1 MAREDIADF
10 SLSLRTMSKDVV
22 IIRGEALADVAAK
35 LAGEKEIFIIHDENV
50 AHVAAAVAAALGG
63 VKAVVGLKTSEE
75 LKTMETAVWVTEKLL
90 EADASRGA
98 LVLAIG
104 GGITTDIAG
113 FAASM
118 YKRGIRYANIPTTL
132 LAQVDAAIG
141 GKTGVNLHG
150 YKNMLGAFHMPE
162 FTFLTASVL
171 ETLPEKELR
180 CGLAEMLKTFLIG
193 DADSY
198 SRAVSSGFSAKNL
211 DGQDKNGLPS
221 RKNAKIQD
229 ELIFRAASIKADIVR
244 RDPLEHGE
252 RAVLNLGHTFGH
264 AIEHCSKGAIA
275 HGEAVGM
282 GIILAARLS
291 EGLGLAQKG
300 LAARLEKDFQ
310 RVGLETACPYGIDEL
325 ASAMK
330 KDKKDGRFIL
340 LKGIGQPVITTV
352 KEDDLRKYTE

>member
-1 MAREDIADF
+1 MN
-10 SLSLRTMSKDVV
+10 KDVV
-22 IIRGEALADVAAK
+22 IIRGESVADVAAA
-35 LAGEKEIFIIHDENV
+35 LAGESEIFIVHDVNV
-50 AHVAAAVAAALGG
+50 AATAEVVASALIRHGQER
-63 VKAVVGLKTSEE
+63 VKAVIGLKTSEE
-75 LKTMETAVWVTEKLL
+75 LKTMETAVWVTERLL

-150 YKNMLGAFHMPE
+150 FKNMLGAFHMPE
-162 FTFLTASVL
+162 FTFLTSSVL

-193 DADSY
+193 DADAY
-198 SRAVSSGFSAKNL
+198 VKCIAGGITN
-211 DGQDKNGLPS
+211 N
-221 RKNAKIQD
+221 
-229 ELIFRAASIKADIVR
+229 LIFRAASIKADIVR

-264 AIEHCSKGAIA
+264 AIEHCSSGSIA

-282 GIILAARLS
+282 GIILAARFS

-300 LAARLEKDFQ
+300 LAARLQEDFQ

>member
-1 MAREDIADF
+1 MN
-10 SLSLRTMSKDVV
+10 KDVV
-22 IIRGEALADVAAK
+22 IVRGEKVADVSAR
-35 LAGEKEIFIIHDENV
+35 LAGEKEIYIVHDVNV
-50 AHVAAAVAAALGG
+50 AHVAAAVAAAIQMPDQ
-63 VKAVVGLKTSEE
+63 VGHDDMRHSRPRPAIFSLKTSEE
-75 LKTMETAVWVTEKLL
+75 LKTMETAVWVTERLL

-162 FTFLTASVL
+162 FTFLTSSVL

-180 CGLAEMLKTFLIG
+180 CGLTEILKTFLIG
-193 DADSY
+193 DADAY
-198 SRAVSSGFSAKNL
+198 EKCIAGGITN
-211 DGQDKNGLPS
+211 D
-221 RKNAKIQD
+221 
-229 ELIFRAASIKADIVR
+229 LIFRAASIKADIVC

-264 AIEHCSKGAIA
+264 AIEHCSEGTIA

-291 EGLGLAQKG
+291 EGLGLAAKG
-300 LAARLEKDFQ
+300 LAAGLKADFDV
-310 RVGLETACPYGIDEL
+310 VGLRTDCPYGIDEL
-325 ASAMK
+325 AAAMK
-330 KDKKDGRFIL
+330 KDKKDGKFVL

>member
-1 MAREDIADF
+1 
-10 SLSLRTMSKDVV
+10 MSKDVV
-22 IIRGEALADVAAK
+22 IIRGERVADVAAK

-50 AHVAAAVAAALGG
+50 AHVAAAVAAALEG

-75 LKTMETAVWVTEKLL
+75 CKTMDTAVWVTERLL

-162 FTFLTASVL
+162 FTFLTSSVL
-171 ETLPEKELR
+171 ETLPEKDLR

-198 SRAVSSGFSAKNL
+198 KKCISGGITN
-211 DGQDKNGLPS
+211 D
-221 RKNAKIQD
+221 
-229 ELIFRAASIKADIVR
+229 LIFRAASIKADIVR

-300 LAARLEKDFQ
+300 LAARLEEDFQ

>member
-1 MAREDIADF
+1 
-10 SLSLRTMSKDVV
+10 MSKDVV

-50 AHVAAAVAAALGG
+50 AHVAAAVTAALEG

-198 SRAVSSGFSAKNL
+198 KKCISGGIT
-211 DGQDKNGLPS
+211 DD
-221 RKNAKIQD
+221 
-229 ELIFRAASIKADIVR
+229 LIFRAASIKADIVR

-300 LAARLEKDFQ
+300 LAARLQEDFQ

>member
-1 MAREDIADF
+1 MN
-10 SLSLRTMSKDVV
+10 KDVV
-22 IIRGEALADVAAK
+22 IIRGDNVADVAAK
-35 LAGEKEIFIIHDENV
+35 LAGEKEIFIVHDVNV
-50 AHVAAAVAAALGG
+50 ASIAARVAGALPAG
-63 VKAVVGLKTSEE
+63 VVRGITGVVTSEE
-75 LKTMETAVWVTEKLL
+75 LKTMDTAVKLTERLL

-193 DADSY
+193 DADAY
-198 SRAVSSGFSAKNL
+198 EKCIAGGITN
-211 DGQDKNGLPS
+211 D
-221 RKNAKIQD
+221 
-229 ELIFRAASIKADIVR
+229 LIFRAASIKADIVC

-264 AIEHCSKGAIA
+264 AIEHCSEGAIA

-291 EGLGLAQKG
+291 EGLGLAEKG
-300 LAARLEKDFQ
+300 LVARLEADFQ

-325 ASAMK
+325 AAAMK

>member
-1 MAREDIADF
+1 MN
-10 SLSLRTMSKDVV
+10 KDVV

-50 AHVAAAVAAALGG
+50 AHVAADVAAALEG
-63 VKAVVGLKTSEE
+63 VKAVIGLKTSEE
-75 LKTMETAVWVTEKLL
+75 RKTMDTPVWVTERLL
-90 EADASRGA
+90 EADATRGA

-180 CGLAEMLKTFLIG
+180 GGLAEMLKTFLIG
-193 DADSY
+193 DADAY
-198 SRAVSSGFSAKNL
+198 KKCISGGIT
-211 DGQDKNGLPS
+211 DD
-221 RKNAKIQD
+221 
-229 ELIFRAASIKADIVR
+229 LIFRAASIKADIVC

-264 AIEHCSKGAIA
+264 AIEHCSKGEIA

-300 LAARLEKDFQ
+300 LAARLQEDFQ

-330 KDKKDGRFIL
+330 KDKKDGKFVL

>member
-1 MAREDIADF
+1 MN
-10 SLSLRTMSKDVV
+10 KDVV

-50 AHVAAAVAAALGG
+50 AHVAAAVAAALEG
-63 VKAVVGLKTSEE
+63 VKAVIGLKTSED
-75 LKTMETAVWVTEKLL
+75 LKTMDTAVWVTERLL

-162 FTFLTASVL
+162 FTFLTSSVL

-198 SRAVSSGFSAKNL
+198 KKCISGGIT
-211 DGQDKNGLPS
+211 DD
-221 RKNAKIQD
+221 
-229 ELIFRAASIKADIVR
+229 LIFRAASIKADIVR

-300 LAARLEKDFQ
+300 LAAGLKADFDA
-310 RVGLETACPYGIDEL
+310 VGLRTDCPYGIDEL

-330 KDKKDGRFIL
+330 KDKKDGRFVL

>member
-1 MAREDIADF
+1 
-10 SLSLRTMSKDVV
+10 MSKDVV

-50 AHVAAAVAAALGG
+50 AHVAADVAAALEG
-63 VKAVVGLKTSEE
+63 VKAVIGLKTSED
-75 LKTMETAVWVTEKLL
+75 LKTMDTAVWVTERLL

-162 FTFLTASVL
+162 FTFLTSSVL

-198 SRAVSSGFSAKNL
+198 KKCISGGIT
-211 DGQDKNGLPS
+211 DD
-221 RKNAKIQD
+221 
-229 ELIFRAASIKADIVR
+229 LIFRAASIKADIVR

-300 LAARLEKDFQ
+300 LAAGLKADFDA
-310 RVGLETACPYGIDEL
+310 VGLRTDCPYGIDEL
-325 ASAMK
+325 AAAMK

-340 LKGIGQPVITTV
+340 LKGIGQPIITTV

>member
-1 MAREDIADF
+1 
-10 SLSLRTMSKDVV
+10 MSKDVV

-63 VKAVVGLKTSEE
+63 VKAVIGLKTSEE

-162 FTFLTASVL
+162 FTFLTSSVL

-198 SRAVSSGFSAKNL
+198 KKCISGGITN
-211 DGQDKNGLPS
+211 D
-221 RKNAKIQD
+221 
-229 ELIFRAASIKADIVR
+229 LIFRAASIKADIVR

-282 GIILAARLS
+282 GIIIAARLS

-300 LAARLEKDFQ
+300 LAAGLKADFEA
-310 RVGLETACPYGIDEL
+310 VGLRTDCPYGIDEL

>member
-1 MAREDIADF
+1 MN
-10 SLSLRTMSKDVV
+10 KDVV
-22 IIRGEALADVAAK
+22 IVRGEKVADVAAK
-35 LAGEKEIFIIHDENV
+35 LAGEKEIFIVHDENV
-50 AHVAAAVAAALGG
+50 AHVAAAVAAAIQMPDQ
-63 VKAVVGLKTSEE
+63 VGHDDMRHSRPRPAIFSLKTSEE
-75 LKTMETAVWVTEKLL
+75 LKTMETAVWVTERLL

-193 DADSY
+193 DADAY
-198 SRAVSSGFSAKNL
+198 ARAVSSRFSAKIL

-229 ELIFRAASIKADIVR
+229 ELIFGAASIKADIVR

-264 AIEHCSKGAIA
+264 AIEHCSKGEIA

-300 LAARLEKDFQ
+300 LAACLEKDFQ

-325 ASAMK
+325 AAAMK

>member
-1 MAREDIADF
+1 
-10 SLSLRTMSKDVV
+10 MSKDVV

-35 LAGEKEIFIIHDENV
+35 LAGEKEIFIILDENV

-63 VKAVVGLKTSEE
+63 VKAVIGLKTSEE

-162 FTFLTASVL
+162 FTFLTSSVL
-171 ETLPEKELR
+171 ETLPEKDLR

-198 SRAVSSGFSAKNL
+198 KKCISGGITN
-211 DGQDKNGLPS
+211 D
-221 RKNAKIQD
+221 
-229 ELIFRAASIKADIVR
+229 LIFRAASIKADIVR

-264 AIEHCSKGAIA
+264 AIEHCSKGSIA

-300 LAARLEKDFQ
+300 LAAGLKADFEA
-310 RVGLETACPYGIDEL
+310 VGLRTDCPYGIDEL

>member
-1 MAREDIADF
+1 
-10 SLSLRTMSKDVV
+10 MSKDVV

-50 AHVAAAVAAALGG
+50 AHVAADVAAALEG
-63 VKAVVGLKTSEE
+63 VKAVIGLKTSED
-75 LKTMETAVWVTEKLL
+75 LKTMDTAVWVTERLL

-162 FTFLTASVL
+162 FTFLTSSVL

-198 SRAVSSGFSAKNL
+198 KKCISGGIT
-211 DGQDKNGLPS
+211 DD
-221 RKNAKIQD
+221 
-229 ELIFRAASIKADIVR
+229 LIFRAASIKADIVR

-300 LAARLEKDFQ
+300 LAAGLKADFDA
-310 RVGLETACPYGIDEL
+310 VGLRTDCPYGIDEL

-340 LKGIGQPVITTV
+340 LKGIGQPIITTV

>member
-1 MAREDIADF
+1 MN
-10 SLSLRTMSKDVV
+10 KDVV

-50 AHVAAAVAAALGG
+50 AHVAADVAAALEG
-63 VKAVVGLKTSEE
+63 VKAVIGLKPSEE
-75 LKTMETAVWVTEKLL
+75 RKTMDTAVWVTERLL

-162 FTFLTASVL
+162 FTFLTSSVL
-171 ETLPEKELR
+171 ETLPEKDLR

-198 SRAVSSGFSAKNL
+198 KKCISGGITN
-211 DGQDKNGLPS
+211 D
-221 RKNAKIQD
+221 
-229 ELIFRAASIKADIVR
+229 LIFRAASIKADIVR
-244 RDPLEHGE
+244 RDPLEHGQ

-282 GIILAARLS
+282 GIILATKLS

-300 LAARLEKDFQ
+300 LAARLEEDFQ
-310 RVGLETACPYGIDEL
+310 RVGLETDCPYGIDEL

>member
-1 MAREDIADF
+1 MTDVSAR
-10 SLSLRTMSKDVV
+10 
-22 IIRGEALADVAAK
+22 
-35 LAGEKEIFIIHDENV
+35 LAGEKEIYIVHDVNV
-50 AHVAAAVAAALGG
+50 ANVAASVAGALPAG
-63 VKAVVGLKTSEE
+63 VVRGITGIVTSEE
-75 LKTMETAVWVTEKLL
+75 LKTMDTAVKLTEKFL
-90 EADASRGA
+90 EADLSRGA

-118 YKRGIRYANIPTTL
+118 YKRGIRWAAFPTTL

-141 GKTGVNLHG
+141 GKTGVNLRG

-162 FTFLTASVL
+162 FTFLTSTVL

-193 DADSY
+193 DADVY
-198 SRAVSSGFSAKNL
+198 ARAVSSGFSAKIP
-211 DGQDKNGLPS
+211 DGQGKNGLPS

-229 ELIFRAASIKADIVR
+229 ELIFRAASIKADIVC

-264 AIEHCSKGAIA
+264 AIEHCSKGEIA

-300 LAARLEKDFQ
+300 LAAGLEKDFQ

-325 ASAMK
+325 AAAMK
-330 KDKKDGRFIL
+330 KDKKDGKLVL

-352 KEDDLRKYTE
+352 KEDDLRKYTK

>member
-1 MAREDIADF
+1 MN
-10 SLSLRTMSKDVV
+10 KDVV

-50 AHVAAAVAAALGG
+50 AHVAADVAAALEG
-63 VKAVVGLKTSEE
+63 VKAVIGLKTSEE
-75 LKTMETAVWVTEKLL
+75 RKTMDTAVWVTERLL

-162 FTFLTASVL
+162 FTFLTSSVL
-171 ETLPEKELR
+171 ETLPEKDLR

-198 SRAVSSGFSAKNL
+198 KKCISGGITN
-211 DGQDKNGLPS
+211 D
-221 RKNAKIQD
+221 
-229 ELIFRAASIKADIVR
+229 LIFRAASIKADIVR
-244 RDPLEHGE
+244 RDPLEHGQ

-282 GIILAARLS
+282 GIILATKLS

-300 LAARLEKDFQ
+300 LAARLEEDFQ
-310 RVGLETACPYGIDEL
+310 RVGLETDCPYGIDEL

>member
-35 LAGEKEIFIIHDENV
+35 LAGEKEIFIVQDENV

-63 VKAVVGLKTSEE
+63 VKAVIGLKTSEE
-75 LKTMETAVWVTEKLL
+75 LKTMETAVWVTERLL

-162 FTFLTASVL
+162 FTFLTSSVL

-198 SRAVSSGFSAKNL
+198 KKCISGGITN
-211 DGQDKNGLPS
+211 D
-221 RKNAKIQD
+221 
-229 ELIFRAASIKADIVR
+229 LIFRAASIKADIVR

-264 AIEHCSKGAIA
+264 AIEHCSKGSIA

-282 GIILAARLS
+282 GIILATKLS
-291 EGLGLAQKG
+291 EGLGMAQKG
-300 LAARLEKDFQ
+300 LAARLEEDFQ

>member
-1 MAREDIADF
+1 MEDIADF
-10 SLSLRTMSKDVV
+10 SLSLRIMNKDVV

-63 VKAVVGLKTSEE
+63 VKAVIGLKTSEE
-75 LKTMETAVWVTEKLL
+75 RKTMETAVWMTERLL

-162 FTFLTASVL
+162 FTFLTSSVL

-193 DADSY
+193 DAEAYKKCIAEGITND
-198 SRAVSSGFSAKNL
+198 
-211 DGQDKNGLPS
+211 
-221 RKNAKIQD
+221 
-229 ELIFRAASIKADIVR
+229 LIFRAASIKADIVR

-264 AIEHCSKGAIA
+264 AIEHCSKGEIA

-282 GIILAARLS
+282 GIILAAKLS
-291 EGLGLAQKG
+291 EGLGMAEKG
-300 LAARLEKDFQ
+300 LAARLKADFEAA
-310 RVGLETACPYGIDEL
+310 GLRTDCPYGIDEL
-325 ASAMK
+325 AAAMK

>member
-35 LAGEKEIFIIHDENV
+35 LAGEKEIFIVQDENV

-63 VKAVVGLKTSEE
+63 VKAVIGLKTSED
-75 LKTMETAVWVTEKLL
+75 LKTMDTAVWVTERLL

-113 FAASM
+113 FAVSM

-162 FTFLTASVL
+162 FTFLTSSVL

-198 SRAVSSGFSAKNL
+198 KKCISGGIT
-211 DGQDKNGLPS
+211 DD
-221 RKNAKIQD
+221 
-229 ELIFRAASIKADIVR
+229 LIFRAASIKADIVR

-264 AIEHCSKGAIA
+264 ALEHCSKGAIA

-300 LAARLEKDFQ
+300 LAAGLKADFDA
-310 RVGLETACPYGIDEL
+310 VGLRTDCPYGIDEL
-325 ASAMK
+325 AAAMK

>member
-1 MAREDIADF
+1 
-10 SLSLRTMSKDVV
+10 MSKDVV

-35 LAGEKEIFIIHDENV
+35 LVGEKEIFIVHDENV
-50 AHVAAAVAAALGG
+50 AHVAADVAAALEGM
-63 VKAVVGLKTSEE
+63 KAVISLKTSEE

-193 DADSY
+193 DADAY
-198 SRAVSSGFSAKNL
+198 VKCIAGGITN
-211 DGQDKNGLPS
+211 N
-221 RKNAKIQD
+221 
-229 ELIFRAASIKADIVR
+229 LIFRAASIKADIVC

-264 AIEHCSKGAIA
+264 AIEHCSKGSIA

-300 LAARLEKDFQ
+300 LASRLQEDFK

-325 ASAMK
+325 TAAMK

>member
-1 MAREDIADF
+1 MN
-10 SLSLRTMSKDVV
+10 KDVV
-22 IIRGEALADVAAK
+22 IVRGEKVVDVSAR
-35 LAGEKEIFIIHDENV
+35 LAGEKEIYIVHDVNV
-50 AHVAAAVAAALGG
+50 ANVAASVARALPAG
-63 VKAVVGLKTSEE
+63 VVRGITGIVTSEE
-75 LKTMETAVWVTEKLL
+75 LKTMDTAVKLAEKFL
-90 EADASRGA
+90 EADLSRGA

-193 DADSY
+193 DADAY
-198 SRAVSSGFSAKNL
+198 ARAVSSGFSANNL
-211 DGQDKNGLPS
+211 DGQDKN
-221 RKNAKIQD
+221 D
-229 ELIFRAASIKADIVR
+229 LIFRAASIKADIVC

-264 AIEHCSKGAIA
+264 AIEHCSGGSIA

-282 GIILAARLS
+282 GIILAAKLS
-291 EGLGLAQKG
+291 EGLGIAEKG
-300 LAARLEKDFQ
+300 LAAGLEKDFQ
-310 RVGLETACPYGIDEL
+310 RVGLETTCPYGIDEL
-325 ASAMK
+325 TAAMK

-340 LKGIGQPVITTV
+340 LKGIGQPIITTV

>member
-1 MAREDIADF
+1 MN
-10 SLSLRTMSKDVV
+10 KDVV
-22 IIRGEALADVAAK
+22 IVRGEKVADVSAR
-35 LAGEKEIFIIHDENV
+35 LAGEKEIYIVHDVNV
-50 AHVAAAVAAALGG
+50 ANVAASVAGALPAG
-63 VKAVVGLKTSEE
+63 VVRGITGIVTSEE
-75 LKTMETAVWVTEKLL
+75 LKTMDTAVKLTEKFL
-90 EADASRGA
+90 EADISRAA

-118 YKRGIRYANIPTTL
+118 YKRGIRWAAFPTTL

-162 FTFLTASVL
+162 FTFLTSSVL

-193 DADSY
+193 DADAY
-198 SRAVSSGFSAKNL
+198 ARAVSSGFSAIIL
-211 DGQDKNGLPS
+211 DGKDKNGLPS

-229 ELIFRAASIKADIVR
+229 ELIFKAASIKADIVC

-264 AIEHCSKGAIA
+264 AIEHCSKGEIA

-282 GIILAARLS
+282 GIILAAKLS
-291 EGLGLAQKG
+291 EGLGMAEKG
-300 LAARLEKDFQ
+300 LAACLEKDFQ
-310 RVGLETACPYGIDEL
+310 RVGLEIACPYGIDEL
-325 ASAMK
+325 AAAMK
-330 KDKKDGRFIL
+330 KDKKDGKFVL
-340 LKGIGQPVITTV
+340 LKGISQPVITTV

>member
-1 MAREDIADF
+1 M
-10 SLSLRTMSKDVV
+10 
-22 IIRGEALADVAAK
+22 ADVSAR
-35 LAGEKEIFIIHDENV
+35 LAGEKEIFVVHDENV

-63 VKAVVGLKTSEE
+63 VKAVIGLKTSEE
-75 LKTMETAVWVTEKLL
+75 RKTMETAVWVTERLL

-162 FTFLTASVL
+162 FTFLTSSVL

-193 DADSY
+193 DADAY
-198 SRAVSSGFSAKNL
+198 ARAVSSGFSAKI
-211 DGQDKNGLPS
+211 P
-221 RKNAKIQD
+221 D
-229 ELIFRAASIKADIVR
+229 ELIFRAASIKADIVC

-264 AIEHCSKGAIA
+264 AIEHCSEGTIA

-291 EGLGLAQKG
+291 EGLGLAPKG
-300 LAARLEKDFQ
+300 LAAGLKADFDA
-310 RVGLETACPYGIDEL
+310 VGLRTDCPYGIDEL
-325 ASAMK
+325 AAAMK

>member
-1 MAREDIADF
+1 MN
-10 SLSLRTMSKDVV
+10 KDVV

-50 AHVAAAVAAALGG
+50 AHVAAAVAAALEG
-63 VKAVVGLKTSEE
+63 VKAVIGLKTSEE
-75 LKTMETAVWVTEKLL
+75 RKTMDTAVWVTERLL

-193 DADSY
+193 DADAY
-198 SRAVSSGFSAKNL
+198 ARAVSSRFSAKIL

-275 HGEAVGM
+275 HGHY
-282 GIILAARLS
+282 S
-291 EGLGLAQKG
+291 E
-300 LAARLEKDFQ
+300 R
-310 RVGLETACPYGIDEL
+310 R
-325 ASAMK
+325 
-330 KDKKDGRFIL
+330 
-340 LKGIGQPVITTV
+340 
-352 KEDDLRKYTE
+352 